1 MKVLSNLT
9 LTDTNSISIFNFIV
23 RTKLLIRTF
32 FITIKLISSMNK
44 IILSVS
50 VLATLLVG
58 CKPSTDEAIAYNDK
72 IMGIVNKLTDTHNAF
87 LNQIDGHNIDSLKI
101 TQDVFSK
108 TAKVSVEEASKIEGF
123 NDSKE
128 FSDAAVTYFK
138 TMSAMVDNEAKQLVD
153 VMSKDSTQIT
163 EQDVVKVQELAT
175 KFDAI
180 YEKSF
185 NELEKKQ
192 EAFAKEWKFKLEA
205 K

>member
-1 MKVLSNLT
+1 
-9 LTDTNSISIFNFIV
+9 
-23 RTKLLIRTF
+23 
-32 FITIKLISSMNK
+32 MNK

-50 VLATLLVG
+50 ILATLLVA

-87 LNQIDGHNIDSLKI
+87 LYQIDGHNIDSLKI
-101 TQDVFSK
+101 TQEVFSK

-123 NDSKE
+123 NNSKE
-128 FSDAAVTYFK
+128 FSDAAVNYFK
-138 TMSAMVDNEAKQLVD
+138 TMSAMVDNEAKQLVE

-163 EQDVVKVQELAT
+163 EQDVAKVQELAT

-185 NELEKKQ
+185 NELEQKQ
-192 EAFAKEWKFKLEA
+192 QKFATEWKFKLEA